1 VRRLGGSDFDSPEC
15 REVETNESQFKVR
28 PGLQLLFVVVLVVAI
43 CEATGIAAW
52 LADAPRDIG
61 RAMLL
66 LASISTSFGWSV
78 LLKKGDDNVSKRK
91 WAAVGAATILTVSIA
106 TYVLYMEIP
115 VKYFIHFHLLNTIAS
130 VLFQSR
136 SALAVFGLI
145 GPFFAGGRPRVALVL
160 SGLLMLL
167 LWNANFQHLAEIMT
181 IH

>member
-1 VRRLGGSDFDSPEC
+1 MVSMAVP
-15 REVETNESQFKVR
+15 EVETNESQFKVR

-43 CEATGIAAW
+43 CEATGIAVW
-52 LADAPRDIG
+52 LADAPRDI
-61 RAMLL
+61 RRSMLF
-66 LASISTSFGWSV
+66 LAAISTAFGWSV
-78 LLKKGDDNVSKRK
+78 LSKKGDDNVSKHK
-91 WAAVGAATILTVSIA
+91 WAGVGAATILTVSIA
-106 TYVLYMEIP
+106 TYVLYMETP

-136 SALAVFGLI
+136 GALSVFGLI
-145 GPFFAGGRPRVALVL
+145 GPFFASGRPRLALVL